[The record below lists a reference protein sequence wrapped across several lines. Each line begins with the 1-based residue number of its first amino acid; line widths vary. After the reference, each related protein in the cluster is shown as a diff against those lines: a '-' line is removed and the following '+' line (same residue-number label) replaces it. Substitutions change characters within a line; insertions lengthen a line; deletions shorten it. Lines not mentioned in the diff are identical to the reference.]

1 MQKLGYNGYAN
12 HPTWLMSVW
21 EVMAS
26 LADEAKEAEK
36 SSVDA
41 SWCEDAFDD
50 MVKYMMPHSKI
61 GENIVTDLLDY
72 AKNEIDWDEVSHK
85 VNEILHDD

>member
-1 MQKLGYNGYAN
+1 MQKMGYNGYAN
-12 HPTWLMSVW
+12 RPTWLMSVW
-21 EVMAS
+21 EVPPS
-26 LADEAKEAEK
+26 LADEAKE
-36 SSVDA
+36 SQMSRVDA

-72 AKNEIDWDEVSHK
+72 AKNEIDWDEISDE
-85 VNEILHDD
+85 VNKILHDD